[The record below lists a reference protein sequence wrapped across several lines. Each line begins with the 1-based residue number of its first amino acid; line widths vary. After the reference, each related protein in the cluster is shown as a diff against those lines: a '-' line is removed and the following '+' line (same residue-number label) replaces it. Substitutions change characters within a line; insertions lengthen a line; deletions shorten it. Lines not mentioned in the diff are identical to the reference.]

1 MSWFLFVD
9 EPGDQQ
15 SQYPYGVLAGLAVE
29 DLHVWSLTR
38 KLRDAQDQ
46 FFGRQL
52 TDPDGRYAEGSA
64 FLDGKVYESAALHPE
79 LDARTILRQ
88 PERSDGAIRFSN
100 SEISAALAQ
109 AKIAYCDHALALAK
123 DFGASAFAIFLP
135 TDSIRQR
142 YDDKLRKDY
151 GYLLERFYHFLKH
164 RPNPGAGVIVLP
176 RSTSRRSYV
185 DPQRIVD
192 YFMKTTNGRVRA
204 QLIIPDPL
212 YADGPLD
219 VVSHLAEIAS
229 YVASWSVRLPNMD
242 RPRRPEMG
250 PLAARCSALR
260 FSYVADNGRKDWS
273 FKYVADLKPSGP
285 DQGPRRQR
293 ADSVTTSP

>member
-29 DLHVWSLTR
+29 DLHLWTLTR
-38 KLRDAQDQ
+38 RLRDAQDQ

-52 TDPDGRYAEGSA
+52 TDRDGRYAEGAS
-64 FLDGKVYESAALHPE
+64 FLDSRIYETAALHPE
-79 LDARTILRQ
+79 LDARTMLRQ
-88 PERSDGAIRFSN
+88 AEAGDGAVRFSN

-123 DFGASAFAIFLP
+123 DFGAAAFAIFLP
-135 TDSIRQR
+135 TGAIRQR

-151 GYLLERFYHFLKH
+151 GYLLERFYHFLRHTPK
-164 RPNPGAGVIVLP
+164 AGTGVVVLP
-176 RSTSRRSYV
+176 RATPHRSYV
-185 DPQRIVD
+185 EPQRIVD

-212 YADGPLD
+212 YADGPLS
-219 VVSHLAEIAS
+219 VVSHLAEIVS
-229 YVASWSVRLPNMD
+229 YVASWSVRLPRMEE
-242 RPRRPEMG
+242 PRRAEMG
-250 PLAARCSALR
+250 PLAARCNAMR
-260 FSYVADNGRKDWS
+260 FSYLADNGQKDWS
-273 FKYVADLKPSGP
+273 FKFVGDLRPSGP
-285 DQGPRRQR
+285 DPGPRRQR
-293 ADSVTTSP
+293 AASFAIPS